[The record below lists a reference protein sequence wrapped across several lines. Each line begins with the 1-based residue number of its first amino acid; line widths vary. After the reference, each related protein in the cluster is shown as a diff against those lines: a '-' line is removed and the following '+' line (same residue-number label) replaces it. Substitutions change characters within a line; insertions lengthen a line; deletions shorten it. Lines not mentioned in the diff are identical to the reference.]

1 MSKLDELIKQYCP
14 DEVVFRKLESIC
26 DIYDGTHKTPEYTS
40 EGIPFVSVENIGNL
54 YDTKKYISEEAFAK
68 DYKVKPI
75 KDDVLMTRI
84 GSIGACALV
93 TEDIPLAFY
102 VSLALLRPDKTKLNS
117 EYLIHYLGSKLGRKE
132 LQKRTLVNAVPIK
145 INLGDIGKLEVA
157 LPPLNIQCEIVRT
170 LNSFTKLTAE
180 LTAEL
185 TARRAQYEYYR
196 DRLLSFE
203 DETAIVKRI
212 KDMLD
217 QTCGGA
223 ENVEYKPLSEIFDFK
238 NGYTPSK
245 SNPEF
250 WENGTIPWFR
260 LEDIRENGR
269 VLNEA
274 IQHVSS
280 EASKGDVFPADS
292 FIVSTSAT
300 IGEHAWITVPFLAN
314 QRFTCLTCK
323 SEWKSKLD
331 LKYIYYVLFNLDKW
345 CKENIRV
352 GNFASVDMSGFA
364 KWRFPVPP
372 MAVQEE
378 IARILDKFNT
388 LTTDIISGLP
398 AEISLRQKQYEH
410 YRDRLLNFNGGGIT

>member
-1 MSKLDELIKQYCP
+1 M
-14 DEVVFRKLESIC
+14 
-26 DIYDGTHKTPEYTS
+26 
-40 EGIPFVSVENIGNL
+40 
-54 YDTKKYISEEAFAK
+54 
-68 DYKVKPI
+68 
-75 KDDVLMTRI
+75 
-84 GSIGACALV
+84 
-93 TEDIPLAFY
+93 
-102 VSLALLRPDKTKLNS
+102 
-117 EYLIHYLGSKLGRKE
+117 
-132 LQKRTLVNAVPIK
+132 
-145 INLGDIGKLEVA
+145 
-157 LPPLNIQCEIVRT
+157 
-170 LNSFTKLTAE
+170 
-180 LTAEL
+180 
-185 TARRAQYEYYR
+185 
-196 DRLLSFE
+196 
-203 DETAIVKRI
+203 AIVKRI

-217 QTCGGA
+217 KTCGGP

-269 VLNEA
+269 VLNDA

-388 LTTDIISGLP
+388 ISTDITTGLP

-410 YRDRLLNFNGGGIT
+410 YRDRLLNFNGGGIC